1 MKYYD
6 YDRALQTLRCK
17 QQEYESIKQRA
28 LSHIYNNLQ
37 DAKTAF
43 SLLQSFMHQYENDA
57 AIYLFV
63 NDISSQLQAFEILAE
78 SAPKALAHDRLNA
91 QCHFDFG
98 TLLFK
103 VPKSQRSL
111 EIFLRYANSTI
122 EGQLCIDSL
131 SSQFDFWAMLNR
143 IETEFQSTAE
153 KTNFSEN

>member
-1 MKYYD
+1 
-6 YDRALQTLRCK
+6 
-17 QQEYESIKQRA
+17 
-28 LSHIYNNLQ
+28 
-37 DAKTAF
+37 
-43 SLLQSFMHQYENDA
+43 DA

-153 KTNFSEN
+153 KTNFSENYIRLGNFLVFGRRFNKAEMAYRRATEFGRDCATAYRNLSFVLTLLG